1 MDINALMNMAK
12 NVQEKMQEAQAEATK
27 IRVEGDAGGGM
38 VRVILDGKFRVVKV
52 DIDPKLIGDD
62 VAMLE
67 DLVAAAFNQ
76 AVVKVGEALQES
88 MSSAAGIPG
97 FDLSQFGF
105 PGGS

>member
-12 NVQEKMQEAQAEATK
+12 NVQERMQEAQAEASK
-27 IRVEGDAGGGM
+27 VRVEGDAGGGM
-38 VRVILDGKFRVVKV
+38 VKVTLDGKFRAVKV

-76 AVVKVGEALQES
+76 AVVKVGEELQAS

>member
-12 NVQEKMQEAQAEATK
+12 GVQEKMKEAQAEADN

-38 VRVILDGKFRVVKV
+38 VKVTLDGKFRVVKV
-52 DIDPKLIGDD
+52 DIDAKLIGDD
-62 VAMLE
+62 VGMLE

-76 AVVKVGEALQES
+76 AVGRVGETLEKS
-88 MSSAAGIPG
+88 MSQAAGIPG

-105 PGGS
+105 PSGK

>member
-1 MDINALMNMAK
+1 
-12 NVQEKMQEAQAEATK
+12 
-27 IRVEGDAGGGM
+27 M
-38 VRVILDGKFRVVKV
+38 VKVTLDGKFRVVKV

-76 AVVKVGEALQES
+76 AVGKVGEQLQAS

-105 PGGS
+105 PVEARS